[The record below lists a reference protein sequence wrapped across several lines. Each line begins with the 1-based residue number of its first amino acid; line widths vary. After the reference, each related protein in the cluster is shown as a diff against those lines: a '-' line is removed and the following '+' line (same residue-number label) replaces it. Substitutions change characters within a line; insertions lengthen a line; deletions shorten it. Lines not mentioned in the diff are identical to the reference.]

1 MTFKIDFS
9 SQATKFIRNLPN
21 DFKKRVKKK
30 FKEIVAEPFR
40 YLEHFEWE
48 NCYKTRIG
56 EYRGLIDVDFD
67 KRFIC

>member
-40 YLEHFEWE
+40 YLEHFE
-48 NCYKTRIG
+48 
-56 EYRGLIDVDFD
+56 
-67 KRFIC
+67 